1 MTKQSAQWD
10 TKGLLAKAE
19 ADENRMLRERSR
31 CMKDFFQFMI
41 AAKAEKLTTPVAVS
55 RFLSERV
62 EDKRAADILCF
73 VSMQIEH
80 DGKINSTGLE
90 GIERI
95 ANRDNASATRWE
107 AAQLS
112 GLVVLGDNSA
122 SIDVNYLPVFLDY
135 MGFNSPW
142 KDGE

>member
-1 MTKQSAQWD
+1 M
-10 TKGLLAKAE
+10 
-19 ADENRMLRERSR
+19 
-31 CMKDFFQFMI
+31 
-41 AAKAEKLTTPVAVS
+41 
-55 RFLSERV
+55 

-95 ANRDNASATRWE
+95 ANRDNASATRCGKRP
-107 AAQLS
+107 ALRTGRPRRQL
-112 GLVVLGDNSA
+112 G